1 MVKEVVMKFVVQ
13 NAAKYGKP
21 NEKAVMGKLMAEMP
35 ELRKKAKEVLELVKE
50 CIKEFESLDDATK
63 AKLFEKYKEEEK
75 EEKEERGLPALENAE
90 EGKVVM
96 RFAPNPNGPPTL
108 GSARGIVVNSEYVKM
123 YKGKFILRFDD
134 TDPRIKRPMLEAYDW
149 YLEDC
154 EWLDAK
160 PDEVLYASK
169 RIPIYYQ
176 YVEKLLEMG
185 HAYPCFCP
193 REEFKKYRD
202 AGIECPHR
210 NTSSEDALDVWQKML
225 EGVYDE
231 GEVVI
236 RIKTDMKHKDPA
248 IRDWVAFRII
258 YESHPLVGDAY
269 HVYPTLDFESAIE
282 DHLNGVTHIIRG
294 KDLMDSERR
303 QKYIYKYFGWE
314 YPITKH
320 WGRVS
325 IHEFGRLSTST
336 IKKAIEAGEYTGW
349 DDPRLPTIRALRR
362 RGFSPEAVRK
372 FFISLGVGENDIS
385 VSMKNLYAE
394 NRKIVDPVANR
405 YFFVWDPVKIRIEGV
420 EPKEVEIPL
429 NPGKP
434 EAGFRKLKGCSEVY
448 ISRDDF
454 ERFEEGEVIRLKEF
468 CNIKLE
474 NKDDAV
480 FSFVGCGLEGIKKGK
495 NIIHWLPEGEAV
507 PCIVYGIEKNY
518 EGLAEKNAVS
528 DVGKVVQFE
537 RFAFC
542 RIEAFDDRLRAVY
555 THP

>member
-134 TDPRIKRPMLEAYDW
+134 TDPRIKRPMLEAYDL